1 MLEDEEGNG
10 FFPEQKKLLAS
21 DNHRKKEKRKGEL
34 KELGNK
40 ACLDDILF
48 NLKTEVE

>member
-1 MLEDEEGNG
+1 MASFLS
-10 FFPEQKKLLAS
+10 KRILLAS